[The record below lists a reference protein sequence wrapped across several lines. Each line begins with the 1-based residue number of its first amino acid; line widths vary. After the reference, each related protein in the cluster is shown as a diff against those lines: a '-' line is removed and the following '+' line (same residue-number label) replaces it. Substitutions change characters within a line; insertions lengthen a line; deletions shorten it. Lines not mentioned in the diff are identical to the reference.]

1 MGSDNPGFA
10 IFLSRADTY
19 YRLKTGLPVYDAD
32 GNLVVLSDDD
42 GYDPDIDED
51 YVEYSDWYNYSEIGT
66 KLACQW
72 GQDAPLNAHCYIDW
86 EEYQGANGLAGCTA
100 VAVGQIMF
108 CCEYA
113 YTYGGL
119 TLS

>member
-100 VAVGQIMF
+100 VAVGQIM
-108 CCEYA
+108 YHHGYD
-113 YTYGGL
+113 YTYG
-119 TLS
+119 